1 MTVRTIE
8 PVPRIAA
15 QILLDKAELLSG
27 RHASEIRH
35 ILDQR
40 GVVFF
45 RGVNFTDDEQLA
57 FADTLGTIRL
67 GAIRKEGDRGIMTIT
82 RNPDDNPRYAEYFHG
97 TFHWHMDGSYEDVP
111 PLASIL
117 SARVLSATGGQ
128 TEFANTYAA
137 YEDLPADEKQAL
149 EGLQVIHS
157 METLLRL
164 AFPEPTPEQV
174 DGWRTSF
181 IPKAHPLVWTHRSG
195 RKSLVLGHSVTSVVG
210 MAKAESDALLARLMD
225 WATRPRFVYRHDWQV
240 GDTLIWDNTGT
251 LHRVEPY
258 AADSGRTM
266 HRVTLDGEEP
276 LAQAA

>member
-1 MTVRTIE
+1 MTVRTID
-8 PVPRIAA
+8 PVPRIAS
-15 QILLDKAELLSG
+15 QILLNKDELLSG
-27 RHASEIRH
+27 KYAGDVRH

-45 RGVNFTDDEQLA
+45 RGVDFTDDEQLA

-67 GAIRKEGDRGIMTIT
+67 GAIKKEGDRGIMAIT
-82 RNPDDNPRYAEYFHG
+82 RNPDDNPSYAEYFHG
-97 TFHWHMDGSYEDVP
+97 TFHWHMDGSYEDIP
-111 PLASIL
+111 PRASIL
-117 SARVLSATGGQ
+117 SARTLSATGGQ

-137 YEDLPADEKQAL
+137 WEDLPDAEKKAL
-149 EGLQVIHS
+149 EGLHVIHS

-164 AFPEPTPEQV
+164 AFPTPTDEQL

-181 IPKAHPLVWTHRSG
+181 PPKAHPLVWTHGSG
-195 RKSLVLGHSVTSVVG
+195 RKSLVLGHSVTSIVG
-210 MAKAESDALLARLMD
+210 MAKAESDALLRRLMD
-225 WATRPRFVYRHDWQV
+225 WVTQPRFVYRHHWQV

>member
-15 QILLDKAELLSG
+15 QILLDKPALLSG
-27 RHASEIRH
+27 RHAGDIRH

-45 RGVNFTDDEQLA
+45 RGVDFTDDEQLE
-57 FADTLGTIRL
+57 FAGTLGTIRL
-67 GAIRKEGDRGIMTIT
+67 GAIKKEGDRGVMKIT
-82 RNPDDNPRYAEYFHG
+82 RDPNDNPRYAEYFHG
-97 TFHWHMDGSYEDVP
+97 TFHWHMDGSYEEVP

-117 SARVLSATGGQ
+117 SARILSEGGGQ

-137 YEDLPADEKQAL
+137 YEDLPEAEKRRL
-149 EGLQVIHS
+149 EGLRVVHS

-164 AFPEPTPEQV
+164 AFPEPTAEQL
-174 DGWRTSF
+174 DSWRASF
-181 IPKAHPLVWTHRSG
+181 VPKTHPLVWTHRSG

-210 MAKAESDALLARLMD
+210 MAERESDALLGELMD
-225 WATRPRFVYRHDWQV
+225 WVTQPRFVYRHDWQV

>member
-1 MTVRTIE
+1 MMTVLTIE

-15 QILLDKAELLSG
+15 QISLDKAELLSG
-27 RHASEIRH
+27 RHAGDIRD

-82 RNPDDNPRYAEYFHG
+82 RNPDENPRYAEYFHG

-164 AFPEPTPEQV
+164 AFPDPTPEQV
-174 DGWRTSF
+174 ESWRSSF
-181 IPKAHPLVWTHRSG
+181 VPKAHPLVWTHSSG
-195 RKSLVLGHSVTSVVG
+195 RKSLVLGHSVTHVVG
-210 MAKAESDALLARLMD
+210 MAKAESDALLGRLMD
-225 WATRPRFVYRHDWQV
+225 WVTLPRFVYRHDWQV
-240 GDTLIWDNTGT
+240 GEAVVWDN
-251 LHRVEPY
+251 RC
-258 AADSGRTM
+258 TM
-266 HRVTLDGEEP
+266 HRATYDAAPGEPRVMLRVVTQGDRP
-276 LAQAA
+276 H